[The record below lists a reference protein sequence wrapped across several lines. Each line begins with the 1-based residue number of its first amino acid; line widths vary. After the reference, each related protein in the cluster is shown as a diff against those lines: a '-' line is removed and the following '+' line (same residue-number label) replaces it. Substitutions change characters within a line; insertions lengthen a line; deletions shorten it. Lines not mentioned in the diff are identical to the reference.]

1 MCIWLKPA
9 NMYRAFFAEGKHKTV
24 KHWENKK
31 WEHTT
36 RQMLKLKQ
44 VALKYLPL

>member
-1 MCIWLKPA
+1 
-9 NMYRAFFAEGKHKTV
+9 MYRAFFAEGKHKTV

-44 VALKYLPL
+44 VAL